1 MANILLPTQQLR
13 LQEGYAK
20 GADNVGVTNASI
32 ASRFATIQPV
42 KSNTHI
48 PFMINPADQMQFAK
62 RAIGIVEQFQE
73 TQRAR
78 EKEVVYNNAVN
89 DYTQK
94 VNDITNAY
102 KDEHGVNALN
112 NYDKYV
118 TELNNLRKSY
128 SEVFTKHADLQQLFT
143 VETSKL
149 NSRAT
154 LELDNWKSN
163 ETIKAKGESL
173 RNGVE
178 NALNTFNYNVGSP
191 AEKKYLEEA
200 QNAFKAYSEW
210 NGQDEET
217 AKAEF
222 TKSFTENAYSVAD
235 YYRDIKSYGQALGF
249 IERYKNMLDPDAYRK
264 IKGRIRSAQEVERAS
279 KAGRGEKFGVYS
291 TEERIK
297 VFNDT
302 VSKRLLEVAT
312 NEKMTVE
319 ELKVKNPKLY
329 NDTVFVAQ
337 SEATNLIYNHDQ
349 SVRAFEN
356 ENSALKLN
364 IKNGIVGY
372 ILPQLKN
379 GKNYNVPTD
388 EDYVGQALSL
398 SNTIPNEA
406 VKISFQKNLR
416 RLITNNPKEA
426 NNIIKDIYMSIFTP
440 NLGYGTYLK
449 MLTPSELA
457 KRYGNKDAFYLD
469 MQAKNVSPE
478 DQVVIKQKLEKGFN
492 SENDDPYYISA
503 RNAVYLHLTGKNTL
517 SEAKKTLQSK
527 EFVTKTSLIKQEVD
541 KIYSQLPRE
550 NGEIKAK
557 PEIIDLEI
565 QRLVSKIDKDE
576 FGKKNDQAMEVID
589 TTISDFNLDTTPQQE
604 DKARDVLFNM
614 QVGFYNAYGRF
625 MTEDDMSKAL
635 NLLKVQARRLNIS
648 FEKHLLNYEEFNAK
662 RKNTNQEKVKAGR
675 YSRAQEM
682 AYRLAVIKERAIKDP
697 KYKGYDQPLIDKWN
711 EDLEDLY
718 YEDPTGHK
726 ETIDLINKA
735 LKEKDFKAQLD
746 KILVEGK

>member
-20 GADNVGVTNASI
+20 GADNVAMTNASI

-48 PFMINPADQMQFAK
+48 PFMINPADQMNYAK
-62 RAIGIVEQFQE
+62 KAIGIVEQFQE

-78 EKEVVYNNAVN
+78 EKEVVYNNAIN
-89 DYTQK
+89 EYTQQL
-94 VNDITNAY
+94 NDITNSY
-102 KDEHGVNALN
+102 KDQRGVNAMNSYNEYLEKIKN
-112 NYDKYV
+112 LDKQFAD
-118 TELNNLRKSY
+118 
-128 SEVFTKHADLQQLFT
+128 VFTKHADLQQQFT
-143 VETSKL
+143 VATSRL

-173 RNGVE
+173 KNSVE
-178 NALNTFNYNVGSP
+178 NTFNTFAMNVGSP

-222 TKSFTENAYSVAD
+222 TQFFTENAYSVAD
-235 YYRDIKSYGQALGF
+235 YYCDIKSYGQALGF
-249 IERYKNMLDPDAYRK
+249 IERYKSMLDPKAYLN
-264 IKGRIRSAQEVERAS
+264 IKGRITSAQQAERAR
-279 KAGRGEKFGVYS
+279 KAGSGENFAVYS
-291 TEERIK
+291 AEERIK
-297 VFNDT
+297 IVNDT
-302 VSKRLLEVAT
+302 VAKDLLDVAT
-312 NEKMTVE
+312 NENMTVE
-319 ELKVKNPKLY
+319 ELKAKNPTLY
-329 NDTVFVAQ
+329 NDTVYAAQ
-337 SEATNLIYNHDQ
+337 SKATNLIFVHDQ
-349 SVRAFEN
+349 SVKAFEN

-372 ILPQLKN
+372 ILPQIKN
-379 GKNYNVPTD
+379 GENYNVPTD
-388 EDYVGQALSL
+388 DDYVGQVMSL
-398 SNTIPNEA
+398 SNKITKEA
-406 VKISFQKNLR
+406 VKISFQNNLKQ
-416 RLITNNPKEA
+416 LITNNPKQA
-426 NNIIKDIYMSIFTP
+426 NDIIKDIYMSIFTP

-457 KRYGNKDAFYLD
+457 KRYNNVEAFYLD
-469 MQAKNVSPE
+469 AQARNISHE
-478 DQVVIKQKLEKGFN
+478 DQVVIEQKLKKGFN
-492 SENDDPYYISA
+492 SENDDPYYISV

-517 SEAKKTLQSK
+517 SEAKKELQSK
-527 EFVTKTSLIKQEVD
+527 EYVTKTSLIKQAVD
-541 KIYSQLPRE
+541 NVYAQLSRE

-614 QVGFYNAYGRF
+614 QVGFNNAYGRF
-625 MTEDDMSKAL
+625 MTKDEMSRDL
-635 NLLKVQARRLNIS
+635 NKLKIQARRLNIS
-648 FEKHLLNYEEFNAK
+648 FENYLLNYEEFNAK
-662 RKNTNQEKVKAGR
+662 RKNTNQEKQKAGR

-682 AYRLAVIKERAIKDP
+682 AYRLAVIKKRALDDP
-697 KYKGYDQPLIDKWN
+697 KYKGYDQPLLDQWN

-718 YEDPTGHK
+718 FQDPTGYK

-746 KILVEGK
+746 KILEEGK